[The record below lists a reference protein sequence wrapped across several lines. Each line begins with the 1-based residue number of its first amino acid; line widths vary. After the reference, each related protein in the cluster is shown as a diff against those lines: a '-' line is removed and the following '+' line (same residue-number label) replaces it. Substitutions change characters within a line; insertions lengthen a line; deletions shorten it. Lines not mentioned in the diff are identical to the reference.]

1 MEPVHAVAEVATT
14 SQATGTNFFMNLL
27 GGMWGVLTTALVIF
41 LFVMWFWLLITVV
54 SDLFR
59 RKDIGGFAKVLW
71 ILFLVLLPLLGV
83 LAYVLTQSSGMSERQ
98 AANVTRAREELRDF
112 VGVSTADE
120 IIKLDKLKADGSITA
135 DEYARLR
142 ARLVG

>member
-1 MEPVHAVAEVATT
+1 MEPVHAVADVATT

-27 GGMWGVLTTALVIF
+27 GGLWGVFVTALVIF
-41 LFVMWFWLLITVV
+41 LFVMWFWLLITIV

-83 LAYVLTQSSGMSERQ
+83 LAYVLTQSGGMSERH
-98 AANVTRAREELRDF
+98 AANVVRAREDLREF

-120 IIKLDKLKADGSITA
+120 IAKLERLKSEGVINA

-142 ARLVG
+142 ARLVA